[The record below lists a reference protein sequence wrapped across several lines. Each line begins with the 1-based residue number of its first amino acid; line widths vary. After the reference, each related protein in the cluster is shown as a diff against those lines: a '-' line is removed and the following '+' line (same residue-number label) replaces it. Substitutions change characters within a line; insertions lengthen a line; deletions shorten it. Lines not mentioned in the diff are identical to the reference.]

1 MWNELPN
8 YCMYKENESLLVFL
22 ALHPLWCVVN
32 TYINSPGARQ
42 FHALFRILPFKWN
55 DREFNSQRT
64 ILPIWYVI
72 YIVPV
77 TKRKK
82 AGKWSNMPFLFTL
95 ISSFNFFF
103 FLGFPFTL
111 TGHIHF
117 HLFIYFFIWQFCQ
130 HQAFSKRL
138 GPLSPIIMC
147 PSLLRKISF

>member
-1 MWNELPN
+1 MWNEVPN

-22 ALHPLWCVVN
+22 ALYPLWCVVN

-55 DREFNSQRT
+55 DREFNSQRN

-82 AGKWSNMPFLFTL
+82 AGKWSNLPFLFTL
-95 ISSFNFFF
+95 ISSFNFLFIYLF
-103 FLGFPFTL
+103 IRLS
-111 TGHIHF
+111 F
-117 HLFIYFFIWQFCQ
+117 HASRAHSFSFIYFF
-130 HQAFSKRL
+130 
-138 GPLSPIIMC
+138 
-147 PSLLRKISF
+147 SFDNSVNIRHFLKD